1 MQFADDIK
9 GYANKRFIE
18 VFWRAFKNNSY
29 GYCSSKPAETI
40 EIFGGGVGRLSI
52 MQPRQSKATV
62 AVPKTVVTVFVDV
75 PIDKNTGLPSQAEID
90 EYDSDDLCV
99 AYWDREQ
106 QKLITKDDL
115 KELIDVNDNVDD
127 SLVHYH
133 SA

>member
-1 MQFADDIK
+1 
-9 GYANKRFIE
+9 
-18 VFWRAFKNNSY
+18 
-29 GYCSSKPAETI
+29 
-40 EIFGGGVGRLSI
+40 